1 MRSCACSNRLI
12 AAACLVGAVPL
23 MAYVGAAPTE
33 VPQQQHCQTKPFAFF
48 LAGDSTTA
56 IQSPNGGGWGTGFLS
71 YLNDTAGAWG
81 VNHGINGATTAS
93 FVEAGEWDRVLSSV
107 QQNSANSSCVVTIQF
122 GHNDQLPSRGVSR
135 DQFQSNLEKFAA
147 DVRAAGG
154 LPVILS
160 PLSRRDFS
168 ANGTLI
174 DSLGVERSLAKT
186 AAGNS
191 GARFVD
197 LNQASASYVQ
207 ALGAEASKKYNSNPG
222 DTTHLDKWGSV
233 VFGRMVAD
241 LLLGHDARLETKD
254 AGVGIMVQNPELV
267 LVQQGGPDELE
278 PRAECLKGWIVEDKE
293 LSRKIWRGDAA

>member
-1 MRSCACSNRLI
+1 MRSCACSNRLM
-12 AAACLVGAVPL
+12 AAAFLIGVMPL
-23 MAYVGAAPTE
+23 IAHVGAAPTE
-33 VPQQQHCQTKPFAFF
+33 VPQQRGCQTKPFAFF

-93 FVEAGEWDRVLSSV
+93 FVDAGEWARVISSV
-107 QQNSANSSCVVTIQF
+107 QQHSANSSCVVTIQF

-135 DQFQSNLEKFAA
+135 EQFQSNLEKFAI
-147 DVRAAGG
+147 DVQAAGG

-160 PLSRRDFS
+160 PLSRRDFWD
-168 ANGTLI
+168 NGTLV
-174 DSLGVERSLAKT
+174 DSLGVERSLAMT

-207 ALGAEASKKYNSNPG
+207 ALGAEASNKYNSSPR

-241 LLLGHDARLETKD
+241 LLLGHDARLDSED
-254 AGVGIMVQNPELV
+254 GDVGMMVQNPELT
-267 LVQQGGPDELE
+267 LLQQGGSDELE